1 MIAPGSDA
9 VTLNER
15 IASRA
20 TTHFPLAFLIVV
32 LLASSSYGQSR
43 QTSSPAQTT
52 PQLVIIDT
60 DIGDDVDDAFAVALA
75 LQSPEL
81 KILGIT
87 TAWGNTPLRAKL
99 VARFLQETGRTDI
112 PIAVGTEKYPAKGK
126 LTFSQAKYAERG
138 PDRTFPAAVDFLL
151 AQIRQHPNEITL
163 IAIGPE
169 TNIGEAIDRDSAT
182 FRKLKRVVL
191 MGGSVYRGYDGFN
204 YPTAKPQPSLSRSGI
219 SFATFPPRKSC
230 SPLAFRFTSC
240 LSIPRRSS
248 CRNWSGPEFSRTGT
262 SITDALTLLYH
273 QWSYGNQITPT
284 LFDAVAVAYAIKPEL
299 CPTTPLRLRVDEQGS
314 TKVEAGAPNAQVCL
328 RSDSDQFLGVLYAA
342 DHRTGPCGQVNTR
355 ASRCFVPFAYESAGR
370 QETFLERTAPF
381 CWSSAPT
388 AKGWTPPSPNSSIVT
403 TEIFFI
409 SSSIRPEKSVTTW
422 RAWNGISTVSVW
434 T

>member
-1 MIAPGSDA
+1 MKNMIAPSSEN
-9 VTLNER
+9 VIRTEKITN
-15 IASRA
+15 RA
-20 TTHFPLAFLIVV
+20 TTHFLLGFLVV
-32 LLASSSYGQSR
+32 LLLASSSFGQSR
-43 QTSSPAQTT
+43 QTSAPAEGA

-60 DIGDDVDDAFAVALA
+60 DIGDDVDDAFAAALA

-99 VARFLQETGRTDI
+99 VARFLQEAGRTDI

-138 PDRTFPAAVDFLL
+138 PDRTFPSAVDFLL
-151 AQIRQHPNEITL
+151 DQIRQHPGEITL

-169 TNIGEAIDRDSAT
+169 TNIGEAIERDSAT
-182 FRKLKRVVL
+182 FRKVKRVVL

-204 YPTAKPQPSLSRSGI
+204 YPTAKPQPQLEWNI
-219 SFATFPPRKSC
+219 LCDIPAAQK
-230 SPLAFRFTSC
+230 LFTSGVP
-240 LSIPRRSS
+240 LYVMPLDSTQIKLQELERARI
-248 CRNWSGPEFSRTGT
+248 FSTGT

-328 RSDSDQFLGVLYAA
+328 RSDSDQFFEFYMP
-342 DHRTGPCGQVNTR
+342 RI
-355 ASRCFVPFAYESAGR
+355 
-370 QETFLERTAPF
+370 TAPVL
-381 CWSSAPT
+381 A
-388 AKGWTPPSPNSSIVT
+388 AN
-403 TEIFFI
+403 
-409 SSSIRPEKSVTTW
+409 
-422 RAWNGISTVSVW
+422 
-434 T
+434 

>member
-1 MIAPGSDA
+1 MIEPSSET
-9 VTLNER
+9 VTNEK
-15 IASRA
+15 IASSA
-20 TTHFPLAFLIVV
+20 TSHFLMSFLIVV
-32 LLASSSYGQSR
+32 LLASSSFGQSR
-43 QTSSPAQTT
+43 QTSSPAQTA

-151 AQIRQHPNEITL
+151 EQIRQHPNEITL

-169 TNIGEAIDRDSAT
+169 TNIGAAIDRDPAT
-182 FRKLKRVVL
+182 FRTLKRVVL

-204 YPTAKPQPSLSRSGI
+204 YPTAKPQPQPEWNILCDI
-219 SFATFPPRKSC
+219 PAAQK
-230 SPLAFRFTSC
+230 LFTSGVPLYVMPLDSTQIKLQELERAKI
-240 LSIPRRSS
+240 LS
-248 CRNWSGPEFSRTGT
+248 TGT

-314 TKVEAGAPNAQVCL
+314 TKAEAGTPNAQVCL
-328 RSDSDQFLGVLYAA
+328 RSDSDQFFEFYMP
-342 DHRTGPCGQVNTR
+342 RI
-355 ASRCFVPFAYESAGR
+355 
-370 QETFLERTAPF
+370 TAPVL
-381 CWSSAPT
+381 A
-388 AKGWTPPSPNSSIVT
+388 AN
-403 TEIFFI
+403 
-409 SSSIRPEKSVTTW
+409 
-422 RAWNGISTVSVW
+422 
-434 T
+434 